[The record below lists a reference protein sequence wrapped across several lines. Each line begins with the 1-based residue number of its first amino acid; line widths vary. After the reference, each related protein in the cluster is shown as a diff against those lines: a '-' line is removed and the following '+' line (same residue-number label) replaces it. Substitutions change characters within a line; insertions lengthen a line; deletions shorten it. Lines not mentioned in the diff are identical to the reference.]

1 MKTRSNKT
9 EKQVCRHPAAY
20 LFFVCICLSLYGLF
34 LWQGAEYASS
44 LRRPTW
50 RMAADQVIP
59 TPSPAPIADD
69 ERIDLNTA
77 TAQELQAL
85 PGIGPVLSQAIV
97 DYREEIGGFY
107 YPEEL
112 LFVPGIGEKRLEA
125 IQAFIVCPI
134 RTAAPEN

>member
-1 MKTRSNKT
+1 MKTRNNKT
-9 EKQVCRHPAAY
+9 EKQVCTHRAAY
-20 LFFVCICLSLYGLF
+20 LFFVCICLSLYSLF

-44 LRRPTW
+44 LRRPVW
-50 RMAADQVIP
+50 RMGADQVIP
-59 TPSPAPIADD
+59 TPSPAPIEG
-69 ERIDLNTA
+69 ERINLNAA

-97 DYREEIGGFY
+97 DFREEIGCFY

-125 IQAFIVCPI
+125 IQALIVCPI
-134 RTAAPEN
+134 RTATPEN